1 MARASGHGKWG
12 GKAKMI
18 RMFSHYN
25 TLSTSVS
32 IPNLRTLTSIS
43 FVVSTNIDKV
53 FFLNNEFQ

>member
-12 GKAKMI
+12 RKAKMI

-25 TLSTSVS
+25 ILSTSVS

-53 FFLNNEFQ
+53 FF